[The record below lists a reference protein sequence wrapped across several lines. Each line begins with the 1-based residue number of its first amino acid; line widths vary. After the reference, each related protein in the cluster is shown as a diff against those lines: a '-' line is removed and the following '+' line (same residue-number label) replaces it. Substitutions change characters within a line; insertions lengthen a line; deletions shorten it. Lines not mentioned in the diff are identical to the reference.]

1 MTQPFLSKLKVD
13 NIIIFV
19 YILAM
24 NYDAY
29 RRSLTSTQATHW
41 LPSGYGTGN
50 TKVDPGGCTT
60 KTTR

>member
-1 MTQPFLSKLKVD
+1 
-13 NIIIFV
+13 
-19 YILAM
+19 M